1 METAPV
7 GQNEDNAPHHSRV
20 EKEDAVM
27 FNMMPYRANRGLFD
41 DFANDFFKPLFNNA
55 MMRPE
60 RAMKVDVR
68 DDGDHYTLEADMPG
82 VTRDDV
88 KVEVTNGVLTLS
100 AGYDESKEDKD
111 AEDRYVYRER
121 RCGSVSRSFNVEG
134 IREEDITARFQDGV
148 LTLELPKREAPAVP
162 EARHIEIQ

>member
-1 METAPV
+1 ML
-7 GQNEDNAPHHSRV
+7 
-20 EKEDAVM
+20 
-27 FNMMPYRANRGLFD
+27 NMIPYRSERGLAPRGFFD
-41 DFANDFFKPLFNNA
+41 EFAGDFFKPFFEGPFGGML
-55 MMRPE
+55 RPE

-134 IREEDITARFQDGV
+134 IREEDITARFRDGV
-148 LTLELPKREAPAVP
+148 LTLELPKREAPAAP
-162 EARHIEIQ
+162 EARKIEIQ

>member
-1 METAPV
+1 MSAASRPV
-7 GQNEDNAPHHSRV
+7 DSSTISATISSSPSS
-20 EKEDAVM
+20 
-27 FNMMPYRANRGLFD
+27 
-41 DFANDFFKPLFNNA
+41 
-55 MMRPE
+55 
-60 RAMKVDVR
+60 
-68 DDGDHYTLEADMPG
+68 
-82 VTRDDV
+82 
-88 KVEVTNGVLTLS
+88 TLS